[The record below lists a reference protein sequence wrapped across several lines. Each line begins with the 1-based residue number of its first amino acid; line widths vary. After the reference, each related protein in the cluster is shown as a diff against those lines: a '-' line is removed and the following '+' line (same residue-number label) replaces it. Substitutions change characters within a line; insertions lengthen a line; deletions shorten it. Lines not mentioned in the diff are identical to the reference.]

1 MKNSILK
8 SKAFKLTSVIL
19 AVLVLGVSIIA
30 IVANGFRNWG
40 KSDVIPPVIDGGFVT
55 DDKGNDL
62 SDNEVH
68 PMPKNMM
75 FRASAVDGQ
84 DSDVTLNATIEPAD
98 AADQRVIW
106 SVAWVNPNDEFAKG
120 KNAASYLSVTP
131 VEEYSLTATVSC
143 FAPFGSQIVIT
154 VASVE
159 NPDATATCTVDY
171 MRRLESLSLK
181 VGQLVDGG
189 IADPE
194 LLLENG
200 ETGNLTFYR
209 SENPGTLNREFSIV
223 GNWGVGTID
232 DMSGS
237 APEANTSLEFRFS
250 EEFAAALLDSGFP
263 IQDTSFFT
271 VAAPYVLPFDQSFVD
286 SYFGSFTVEQRNMVM
301 SAMISCEV
309 AFDVVATF
317 TGPYGDI
324 SATFH
329 FHVDS
334 QLGSFVTGITLDK
347 STLII

>member
-19 AVLVLGVSIIA
+19 AVLVLGVSIMA
-30 IVANGFRNWG
+30 IVTNGFRNWG
-40 KSDVIPPVIDGGFVT
+40 RNDIVPPVIDGGFVT
-55 DDKGNDL
+55 DDNGNDL

-84 DSDVTLNATIEPAD
+84 KSDVTLNATIEPAD

-106 SVAWVNPNDEFAKG
+106 SVDWVNPNDEFAKG
-120 KNAASYLSVTP
+120 KNAASYLSVSP
-131 VEEYSLTATVSC
+131 VEEYSLTVIVSC
-143 FAPFGSQIVIT
+143 SAAFGSQIVIT

-159 NPDATATCTVDY
+159 NPDATATCIVDY

-181 VGQLVDGG
+181 VGQLVDGS
-189 IADPE
+189 ISDPE

-200 ETGNLTFYR
+200 ETGNLTFHR
-209 SENPGTLNREFSIV
+209 AENPGTLNREFSIV

-301 SAMISCEV
+301 SIMGVCET
-309 AFDVVATF
+309 ALDVVATF
-317 TGPYGDI
+317 TGPYGEI

-334 QLGSFVTGITLDK
+334 QLGAFVTGITLDE
-347 STLII
+347 STLVI